1 MNREQKLVAIGASSG
16 VAIMIGA
23 LIGLSSVMPGLP
35 ITADAGDRLAFA
47 AKWLALAAAPLF
59 LAIIAVGNARFM
71 SEAIDPTAGKESQ
84 SMVVNGRVVDNS
96 LQQYVLLFAAT
107 MAVAASA
114 NGTQLGIVSA
124 ASVIFIVSRFAFWIG
139 YRIEPVYR
147 AFGFASTAYLN
158 IILFGTATWL
168 AWR

>member
-1 MNREQKLVAIGASSG
+1 MNREQKLVAIGATSG
-16 VAIMIGA
+16 VVLMIGA

-35 ITADAGDRLAFA
+35 ITADAGDRLSFA
-47 AKWLALAAAPLF
+47 AKWLALAAAPVF
-59 LAIIAVGNARFM
+59 LAIIAVGNGRFL
-71 SEAIDPTAGKESQ
+71 SEAIDPTAGKESRA
-84 SMVVNGRVVDNS
+84 MIVTGRVVDNS

-107 MAVAASA
+107 MALAATA
-114 NGTQLGIVSA
+114 NGTQLGLVSA
-124 ASVIFIVSRFAFWIG
+124 ASVIFVVSRFAFWIG

-158 IILFGTATWL
+158 IILFGTAIWL

>member
-35 ITADAGDRLAFA
+35 ITADEGDRLAFA
-47 AKWLALAAAPLF
+47 AKWLAAAPVF
-59 LAIIAVGNARFM
+59 LAIIAVGNARFF

-158 IILFGTATWL
+158 IILFGTAIWL

>member
-47 AKWLALAAAPLF
+47 AKWLAAAPVF
-59 LAIIAVGNARFM
+59 LAIIAVGNARFF
-71 SEAIDPTAGKESQ
+71 SEAIDPTAGRESQ
-84 SMVVNGRVVDNS
+84 TMVVNGRVVDNS

-158 IILFGTATWL
+158 IILFGTAIWL

>member
-1 MNREQKLVAIGASSG
+1 MNRPQKLVAIGAASG

-23 LIGLSSVMPGLP
+23 LISLSAVMPSLP

-59 LAIIAVGNARFM
+59 LAIIVVGNARFL
-71 SEAIDPTAGKESQ
+71 SDAIDPTAGKESQ
-84 SMVVNGRVVDNS
+84 AMIVNGRVVDNT
-96 LQQYVLLFAAT
+96 LQQYALLFAAT
-107 MAVAASA
+107 MAVAATA

-139 YRIEPVYR
+139 YRIEPVHR
-147 AFGFASTAYLN
+147 AAGFASTAYLN
-158 IILFGTATWL
+158 IILFGTAAWL
-168 AWR
+168 PWQ